1 MVALRIAAKLRTC
14 AQKKEGQMKES
25 GRVLGVVMDPI
36 DSIKPK
42 KDSTLAMMLAAQRA
56 GWRIVYLKQEDLIV
70 RDGAPHGQGR
80 WLVVRDDPDDWFELG
95 EAWSHGLEKL
105 DALLMRKDPPFD
117 MEYIYTTYI
126 LELAENRGLM
136 VVNKPASLR
145 DINEKAY
152 TSWFPDCTPPSLV
165 TRSRA
170 ELVEFLKQHGKI
182 VMKPFDGMGG
192 RSIFVVTAGDLN
204 VNVIIETL
212 TDHGK
217 RFTLAQ
223 RYIPEIVDGDKRVL
237 LIDGQPIDYALARIP
252 APGESRGNLVMGAK
266 GEGRR
271 LTERDRWL
279 AGRVG
284 PVLSAKGV
292 LFAGLDVIGDY
303 LTEINVTSPTGIR
316 ELDRQF
322 GVDIAAKLIEAIDRK
337 LAARSA
343 AARL

>member
-1 MVALRIAAKLRTC
+1 MSQTRR
-14 AQKKEGQMKES
+14 S
-25 GRVLGVVMDPI
+25 LGVVMDPI
-36 DSIKPK
+36 DTIKPK

-56 GWRIVYLKQEDLIV
+56 GWDLVYFRQQDLEV
-70 RDGAPHGQGR
+70 RGGAPRGNGHR
-80 WLVVRDDPDDWFELG
+80 VTVTDDPYKWFELG
-95 EAWSHGLEKL
+95 TPWSGGLEGL

-126 LELAENRGLM
+126 LELAENRGVL

-152 TSWFPDCTPPSLV
+152 TSWFPQCTPPSLV
-165 TRSRA
+165 TRSRDA
-170 ELVEFLKQHGKI
+170 LVEFLAEHGKI
-182 VMKPFDGMGG
+182 VLKPFDGMGG
-192 RSIFVVTAGDLN
+192 RSIFVVGKGDLN

-212 TDHGK
+212 TDNGAK
-217 RFTLAQ
+217 FTLAQ

-266 GEGRR
+266 GEGRP

-279 AGRVG
+279 CSQVG
-284 PVLSAKGV
+284 PVLAKKGV

-322 GVDIAAKLIEAIDRK
+322 NIDIAAKLIAAIDRK
-337 LAARSA
+337 LAAKA
-343 AARL
+343 A

>member
-1 MVALRIAAKLRTC
+1 MVALRFFAKLRTR
-14 AQKKEGQMKES
+14 AQKEFKERCMSQS
-25 GRVLGVVMDPI
+25 RRSLGVVMDPI
-36 DSIKPK
+36 ETIKPK
-42 KDSTLAMMLAAQRA
+42 KDSTLAMLLAAQRS
-56 GWRIVYLKQEDLIV
+56 GWELVYFRQQDLEV
-70 RDGAPHGQGR
+70 RDGAPRGYGSR
-80 WLVVRDDPDDWFELG
+80 LTVRDDTERWFEIG
-95 EAWSHGLEKL
+95 TPWRGGLEEL

-126 LELAENRGLM
+126 LELAENRGLL

-152 TSWFPDCTPPSLV
+152 TSWFPQCTPPSVV

-170 ELVEFLKQHGKI
+170 TLLEFLKEHGK
-182 VMKPFDGMGG
+182 VVLKPFDGMGG

-204 VNVIIETL
+204 TNVIIETL
-212 TDHGK
+212 TENGD

-223 RYIPEIVDGDKRVL
+223 RFIPEIVHGDKRVL
-237 LIDGQPIDYALARIP
+237 LIDGEPIEHVLARIP

-266 GEGRR
+266 GEGRA
-271 LTERDRWL
+271 LTDRDRWL
-279 AGRVG
+279 CEQVG

-322 GVDIAAKLIEAIDRK
+322 NIDIAAKLMAAIDRK
-337 LAARSA
+337 LAAKA
-343 AARL
+343 V